1 MDTDTKQVIYFVDDE
16 QPTRVLISRMLKR
29 TGRNITC
36 FERAVKC
43 LEKVRPANCDLLITD
58 IKMPEMDGLEL
69 INRVKLIAPLMPI
82 LVITGYGD
90 IPLAV
95 KVIKSGVLDIL
106 EKPFGEQDLI
116 SKVDAALERSRK
128 IKSMLSE
135 KLTRTETE
143 VLKLILHGKSNKEA
157 AKLLNRS
164 VRTVEDHRA
173 HIMRKMNVENAV
185 DLAIKAVPLGLVE
198 DEVASTPQ

>member
-1 MDTDTKQVIYFVDDE
+1 M
-16 QPTRVLISRMLKR
+16 
-29 TGRNITC
+29 
-36 FERAVKC
+36 
-43 LEKVRPANCDLLITD
+43 EKIRPANCDLLITD
-58 IKMPEMDGLEL
+58 IRMPEMDGLEL
-69 INRVKLIAPLMPI
+69 ITRVRQVAPLMPI

-95 KVIKSGVLDIL
+95 KVIKAGVLDIL
-106 EKPFGEQDLI
+106 EKPFAEQDLI

-173 HIMRKMNVENAV
+173 HIMKKMNVENAV
-185 DLAIKAVPLGLVE
+185 DLAIKAVALGLVD
-198 DEVASTPQ
+198 DEITATVE